1 MNYHSENSAQPSD
14 VTFFIGPIESPAG
27 KKAHQIALALND
39 QGDRSALDELLEIQ
53 QKGLRELAGCSSEQD
68 SPLKRFLEAAIGRE
82 ISEFPTFVATG
93 YIDKTWTPIL
103 TIYLDRLK
111 ASDGSLLGHLVKKV
125 HGKGI
130 AAFLGKTFKAE
141 WICTSWAY
149 PGTPIDLSSSRHL
162 KKTKE
167 G

>member
-1 MNYHSENSAQPSD
+1 MNHHSENSAQPVD
-14 VTFFIGPIESPAG
+14 VTFFIGPIGSPEG
-27 KKAHQIALALND
+27 EKAHRIALALND
-39 QGDRSALDELLEIQ
+39 QGDRSALNELLEIR
-53 QKGLRELAGCSSEQD
+53 QKGLRELAGYSPED
-68 SPLKRFLEAAIGRE
+68 ASPLKRFLEAVIDRE
-82 ISEFPTFVATG
+82 ISEVPTFVATG

-111 ASDGSLLGHLVKKV
+111 ASDGSLLGHLVKKS

-141 WICTSWAY
+141 WVCTSWAY

-162 KKTKE
+162 KNTKE